1 VETERVVGV
10 RCSPV
15 SSCVIACMA
24 AASAACGSATLSNEV
39 HTSGLVA
46 LIDVTAEHTDQA
58 VVSADILLSGQHS
71 NSQVVLEGGDRLEAS
86 SGGEQ
91 SAMESVGNGSYEA
104 RFARGEGKFVVGLV
118 RTGDVSAP
126 RSVGTLPPP
135 FEITSN
141 FGEEPVSRAHAPLTI
156 TWAPSGSGAE
166 TSIELEGDCIHSA
179 ELQIGSDPG
188 TYVIAPGKLNA
199 WKSQEKESC
208 SVAVRVV
215 QLRKGQ
221 ADPALDRDSSVVL
234 RQIRTA
240 RFVSS
245 P

>member
-1 VETERVVGV
+1 MRVRRSTIRAYVLA
-10 RCSPV
+10 CL
-15 SSCVIACMA
+15 IAL
-24 AASAACGSATLSNEV
+24 SAACGSATLSNEV

-46 LIDVTAEHTDQA
+46 LIDITAEHTNET
-58 VVSADILLSGQHS
+58 VVSADILLGGRST
-71 NSQVVLEGGDRLEAS
+71 NSQVVLQGGDRLEAS

-91 SAMESVGNGSYEA
+91 HAMESVGNGSYEA
-104 RFARGEGKFVVGLV
+104 RFARAEGQFVVRLV
-118 RTGDVSAP
+118 RGGDVSAP
-126 RSVGTLPPP
+126 HSVGTLPPP

-141 FGEEPVSRAHAPLTI
+141 FGDQPVSRAHDPLTL
-156 TWAPSGSGAE
+156 TWTPSGSGAE
-166 TSIELEGDCIHSA
+166 TSIEVEGDCIHSA
-179 ELQIGSDPG
+179 EFQIGSDPG
-188 TYVIAPGKLNA
+188 KYVIEAGKLSA
-199 WKSQEKESC
+199 WKSQEAESC

>member
-1 VETERVVGV
+1 MRA

-15 SSCVIACMA
+15 FFCLL
-24 AASAACGSATLSNEV
+24 AACGSATLSNEV

-46 LIDVTAEHTDQA
+46 LIDITAEHTDET
-58 VVSADILLSGQHS
+58 VVSADILLGGRST
-71 NSQVVLEGGDRLEAS
+71 NSQVSLQGGDRLEAS

-91 SAMESVGNGSYEA
+91 HAMESVGNGSYEA
-104 RFARGEGKFVVGLV
+104 RFAHAGGEFVVGLM
-118 RTGDVSAP
+118 RGGDVSAP

-135 FEITSN
+135 FEITSS
-141 FGEEPVSRAHAPLTI
+141 FGEAPVSRAHDPLTL
-156 TWAPSGSGAE
+156 TWTPSGSGAE
-166 TSIELEGDCIHSA
+166 TSIEVEGDCIHSA
-179 ELQIGSDPG
+179 EFQIGSDPG
-188 TYVIAPGKLNA
+188 TYVIEAGKLSA
-199 WKSQEKESC
+199 WKSQEGESC

-234 RQIRTA
+234 RQIRTT